1 MSDWTPPAM
10 TPSKTLSV
18 TGMWDDVLLEHVM
31 RNNLLTPLDFETL
44 KDRYIQ
50 ALNDMPEISD
60 IKSEDIGEM
69 MHKLADF
76 TNELSRHDTV
86 EAALR
91 HRHGA

>member
-1 MSDWTPPAM
+1 M
-10 TPSKTLSV
+10 TPSKTLYV

-44 KDRYIQ
+44 KDRY
-50 ALNDMPEISD
+50 LTMLDNMPEMRD
-60 IKSEDIGEM
+60 IQSEDIGEM

-76 TNELSRHDTV
+76 TNKLSLHDTV